1 VLDLED
7 QHRFSVVP
15 DGEDQIVICER
26 CGEELKC
33 GGLAMLADLNAAAAE
48 HVEVCP

>member
-1 VLDLED
+1 MIQLED
-7 QHRFSVVP
+7 QYHFSVVP

-26 CGEELKC
+26 CGDELKC
-33 GGLAMLADLNAAAAE
+33 GGIAMLADLNAAASE